1 MRQSNDFQASEPQPS
16 SSFCITPGLS
26 PRPYISSS
34 ITGSDMPSTID
45 YVAPYHPNEYVQT
58 ALTGNRVSRKATI
71 LGSQNIILGGK
82 CIIQH
87 GAIIRGDLKR
97 ITPSSHASGTAN
109 QLQPIHIFSY
119 YPMKVSDH
127 VSVGANTVL
136 EAASVGS
143 HVEIGANCL
152 VGRFVIIKDC
162 ARILDGSVVAPNTV
176 IPSFS
181 IFAGSPAKQVGEL
194 PETFA
199 ESCEAKMKDFYQ
211 RFRPAHER

>member
-1 MRQSNDFQASEPQPS
+1 
-16 SSFCITPGLS
+16 
-26 PRPYISSS
+26 
-34 ITGSDMPSTID
+34 MPST
-45 YVAPYHPNEYVQT
+45 VSHVVPYHPNEYIQT
-58 ALTGNRVSRKATI
+58 ALTGNKVSRKATI

-87 GAIIRGDLKR
+87 GTIIRGDLKR
-97 ITPSSHASGTAN
+97 ITSPSAASSSAAGG
-109 QLQPIHIFSY
+109 QSQPTQSVAIFIGRYCILAESSVIRPPYKTYKGVFSY
-119 YPMKVSDH
+119 YPMKIGDH

-152 VGRFVIIKDC
+152 IGRFVIIKDC

-181 IFAGSPAKQVGEL
+181 IFGGSPARLVAEL
-194 PETFA
+194 PETFS

-211 RFRPAHER
+211 RFRPANER

>member
-1 MRQSNDFQASEPQPS
+1 
-16 SSFCITPGLS
+16 
-26 PRPYISSS
+26 
-34 ITGSDMPSTID
+34 MPSTID

-109 QLQPIHIFSY
+109 QLQPIQSVAVYIGRYCLLAESTVIRPPYKTYKGIFSY